1 MVATGEEM
9 EKGKKIFKL
18 REKSRNFTS
27 CQEKFISLE

>member
-9 EKGKKIFKL
+9 ERQKKFFKV
-18 REKSRNFTS
+18 REKSGNFTS